1 MLLCMLWLTGFAQN
15 DVTGVVKDGTGEPLI
30 GVSVM
35 IKGSTTGTVTDFD
48 GNFTLK
54 SVPSSAQLQ
63 FSYIGF
69 QTQVVNVGNTT
80 NFDITLLEDNTTLE
94 DVVVIG
100 YGTMKRK
107 DLTGSVSSVTGD
119 KLAAVPVSTV
129 TEALQG
135 KLSGVNVTAQDGR
148 PGASMTI
155 RVRGGGSITQ
165 SNDPLFIVDGVA
177 VSTIDDIPAD
187 NIESIDVLKDASST
201 AIYGARGA
209 NGVILITTKGAKE
222 GKAVVKYNM
231 YYQVKAK
238 PTLLKS
244 QDAYYYVRDRWE
256 YMQAVGYGD
265 NMARYYGLG
274 AENGNHLND
283 YQNVSSHNYM
293 DDVFSGGHMWN
304 HDLSV
309 SGGTDK
315 TKYFASVN

>member
-1 MLLCMLWLTGFAQN
+1 MAMLLSVFCFVGFAQN
-15 DVTGVVKDGTGEPLI
+15 DVTGIVKDGTGEPLI

-48 GNFTLK
+48 GNFTMK

-80 NFDITLLEDNTTLE
+80 NFNITLLEDNTTLE

-129 TEALQG
+129 SEALHG

-148 PGASMTI
+148 PGAAMTI

-177 VSTIDDIPAD
+177 VSSIDDIPAD
-187 NIESIDVLKDASST
+187 NNESIDVLKDASST

-209 NGVILITTKGAKE
+209 NGVILITTKGAK
-222 GKAVVKYNM
+222 
-231 YYQVKAK
+231 
-238 PTLLKS
+238 
-244 QDAYYYVRDRWE
+244 
-256 YMQAVGYGD
+256 
-265 NMARYYGLG
+265 
-274 AENGNHLND
+274 
-283 YQNVSSHNYM
+283 
-293 DDVFSGGHMWN
+293 
-304 HDLSV
+304 
-309 SGGTDK
+309 
-315 TKYFASVN
+315 